1 MLPKRRELS
10 NPRGRSNQR
19 DMLITDG
26 KPRAAYF
33 ERRSNRGVA
42 RRSAASRE
50 SPAQENA
57 SWRGSSTLIRRSAPR
72 WRLSTEISKPS
83 LRRAIA
89 ERTGPISPGSNGRNG
104 RLSPFIIAQNG
115 LWPCAAMA
123 GHTRPARS
131 LGVGKRLPGNLRC
144 ASDKRQESHYTGGG
158 DGNERHAQRPLQ
170 HNRLRP

>member
-1 MLPKRRELS
+1 LAR
-10 NPRGRSNQR
+10 
-19 DMLITDG
+19 LIDLD
-26 KPRAAYF
+26 PAI
-33 ERRSNRGVA
+33 
-42 RRSAASRE
+42 
-50 SPAQENA
+50 SPAV
-57 SWRGSSTLIRRSAPR
+57 APVDGD
-72 WRLSTEISKPS
+72 SKPS

-89 ERTGPISPGSNGRNG
+89 ERTGPISPGSNGRKG

-115 LWPCAAMA
+115 LWLCAAMA

-170 HNRLRP
+170 QQSS